1 MMFKKTK
8 LMLLGLLP
16 VVFTFLTPQLSSA
29 QGSSS
34 KSEQPEE
41 KVSSVEKR
49 YENEIK
55 AIKRRPS
62 VIKAFQTIVDLEP
75 QTRQD
80 LITLTQIPAP
90 PFKEEARGKK
100 YAEMLKAAGADS
112 VWIDEVGNVIG
123 KRRGKVGKKTVVIE
137 AHLDTVFP
145 EETDVTVKQRGDT
158 LFAPGIGDDTRGLAV
173 VLAILKAMEKNNIK
187 TEANVLFIGT
197 VGEEGLGDL
206 RGVKQLFSEKGPQID
221 SYIAVEGGGANRL
234 TYRGIGSH
242 RYRVTF
248 KGPGGHSSGAFGLV
262 NPHNALGR
270 AIYYFTLDAD
280 KYTKEGIRTTYNVG
294 VIGGGTSVNSIPF
307 ESWMEVDMRSETSE
321 RIEGIDKLLQAAVQ
335 RALKEEN
342 QMKRLGPDLEVEVKP
357 IGNRPAG
364 GIDPSTPLVQR
375 VMAATKSMNIEPKV
389 SVGSTNSN
397 IPFSKGIPAITI
409 GAGGK
414 AGGAHSLNEWWLQ
427 DKEAA
432 SATQKALLILLAE
445 AGLAK

>member
-1 MMFKKTK
+1 MMFNKTK
-8 LMLLGLLP
+8 LMLPGLLP
-16 VVFTFLTPQLSSA
+16 VVFTLLIPQLSSA
-29 QGSSS
+29 QGSPS
-34 KSEQPEE
+34 KSEQSEE
-41 KVSSVEKR
+41 KVPSVEKR
-49 YENEIK
+49 YENEVK
-55 AIKRRPS
+55 AIKKRPA

-80 LITLTQIPAP
+80 LITLTEIPAP
-90 PFKEEARGKK
+90 PFKEEARGMK
-100 YAEMLKAAGADS
+100 YAEMLKEAGADS

-123 KRRGKVGKKTVVIE
+123 KRKGKVGKKTVVIE

-173 VLAILKAMEKNNIK
+173 VLAILKAMEKNSIE
-187 TEANVLFIGT
+187 TEANILFIGT

-221 SYIAVEGGGANRL
+221 SYVAVEGGGVNRL

-270 AIYYFTLDAD
+270 AIHYFTLDAD

-307 ESWMEVDMRSETSE
+307 ESWMEVDMRSENPE

-342 QMKRLGPDLEVEVKP
+342 QMKRHGPDLELEVKP
-357 IGNRPAG
+357 IGDRPAG
-364 GIDPSTPLVQR
+364 GIAPNTPLVQR
-375 VMAATKSMNIEPKV
+375 ALAATKSMNVEPKIR
-389 SVGSTNSN
+389 VGSTNSN

-427 DKEAA
+427 DEEAVL
-432 SATQKALLILLAE
+432 ATQKALLVLLGE

>member
-1 MMFKKTK
+1 MTK
-8 LMLLGLLP
+8 SLKLILLGLLP
-16 VVFTFLTPQLSSA
+16 TIFALSGSPQAFAQSA
-29 QGSSS
+29 
-34 KSEQPEE
+34 EAPE
-41 KVSSVEKR
+41 KVAIEKR
-49 YENEIK
+49 YEKEIK
-55 AIKRRPS
+55 AIKKRPAVS
-62 VIKAFQTIVDLEP
+62 KAFQTIKDLEP

-90 PFKEEARGKK
+90 PFKEEARGKE
-100 YAEMLKAAGADS
+100 YAKMLKSAGVDS
-112 VWIDEVGNVIG
+112 VWTDEVGNVIG
-123 KRRGKVGKKTVVIE
+123 KRRGKSGKRTVVVE

-145 EETDVTVKQRGDT
+145 EGTDVTVKQRGDT

-173 VLAILKAMEKNNIK
+173 VLAILKAMEKNSIE
-187 TEANVLFIGT
+187 TEADVLFIGT

-206 RGVKQLFSEKGPQID
+206 RGVKQLFSEKGPRID
-221 SYIAVEGGGANRL
+221 SYIAIEGGGADRL
-234 TYRGIGSH
+234 TFKGIGSN

-270 AIYYFTLDAD
+270 AIHYFALDAD
-280 KYTKEGIRTTYNVG
+280 KFTKEGIRTTYNVG

-307 ESWMEVDMRSETSE
+307 ESWMEVDMRSESPE
-321 RIEGIDKLLQAAVQ
+321 RIEGIDNLLQAAVQ

-342 QMKRLGPDLEVEVKP
+342 QMKRRGPDLEVEVKP
-357 IGNRPAG
+357 IGKRPAG
-364 GIDPSTPLVQR
+364 GIAPNTPLVQR
-375 VMAATKSMNIEPKV
+375 ALAATENMHMAPSIR
-389 SVGSTNSN
+389 VGSTNSN

-427 DKEAA
+427 DNEATM
-432 SATQKALLILLAE
+432 ATQKALLVLLAE